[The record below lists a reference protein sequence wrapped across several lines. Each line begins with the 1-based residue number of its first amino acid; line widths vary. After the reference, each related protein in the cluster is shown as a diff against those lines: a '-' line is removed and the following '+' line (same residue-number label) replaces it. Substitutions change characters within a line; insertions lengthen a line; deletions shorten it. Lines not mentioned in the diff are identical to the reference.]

1 MRISSADF
9 QRQFGALSDKAL
21 TEPLTITRNG
31 RDRLVL
37 LSVKEYE
44 RLKRRDRRVVRLED
58 FTEEEM
64 ALIAKADVP
73 AEHAHLDAELK
84 DRHREPAPK
93 PDLVIRYAYLWESEA
108 REGREEEQ
116 RIAPARSC
124 SWLCAKATI
133 RSYAFFRSRTPPSN
147 AADARDSAAQS
158 GVLVSTVSARGGLE
172 RSE

>member
-37 LSVKEYE
+37 LSVEEYE

-84 DRHREPAPK
+84 DWRP
-93 PDLVIRYAYLWESEA
+93 
-108 REGREEEQ
+108 
-116 RIAPARSC
+116 
-124 SWLCAKATI
+124 
-133 RSYAFFRSRTPPSN
+133 
-147 AADARDSAAQS
+147 
-158 GVLVSTVSARGGLE
+158 
-172 RSE
+172 